1 MHIYF
6 SADGIEDDV
15 VDPSFAEPEREVAV
29 ATNNVSN
36 DPYHVGYH
44 GVRSG
49 ENGYNNMH
57 KREISGST
65 ESVGQ
70 EDIEGNGDRSGG
82 NEAMDKLAT
91 NNHHSGDVT
100 RIELLED
107 NTNDTL
113 SIHVNNSAVKNDTNQ
128 VKYTPMHTLSDEE
141 DVDDDTNATDYSS
154 IHNNMTETTEEEL
167 GSKNSTTLLEALQP
181 VTYRQCCIPPISN
194 KSPDDV
200 ACFGTCYN
208 ERACTDPNFPF
219 SSAKEKAMFPMSDPT
234 PFGNR
239 QLRKL
244 CQHPEKLTP
253 PMKWCQQP
261 FVIKNRTEAY
271 LVDEIPPA
279 GCSTTSNAGGS
290 GAFQHVL
297 LFPKHK
303 LAFCGIPK
311 VGITQWEQFLR
322 FYIGAKDYP
331 ALPHYKIDREYL
343 QLDKLDPSVQRRIWE
358 DDEWTWAAFIR
369 NPAERL
375 LSAYLDKVVKT
386 KKAREKPV
394 NATSGGSMSF
404 TSFIAN
410 LSMPFELGDNSSCKN
425 GTNKGLSWCSDPHWR
440 PQVYSCGMS
449 ERIDRMNFIGNLDN
463 VADQTKELL
472 SHVGM
477 WDSYGKKF
485 INGGENI
492 GRSPWCNIVSHPF
505 DHKIHVGFQQKDEI
519 SNSSAAQTVYRH
531 AKGSASKMDAFYT
544 PELLKKVQEELYPE
558 DYKLWQLVNDNG
570 SKLSRGKDLM
580 SKLSSKC

>member
-15 VDPSFAEPEREVAV
+15 VDPSFAEPEREVRV

-36 DPYHVGYH
+36 DPYHVGYD

-128 VKYTPMHTLSDEE
+128 VNYTPMHTLSDEE

-208 ERACTDPNFPF
+208 ERACTDPNFPY
-219 SSAKEKAMFPMSDPT
+219 SSAKVKAMFPKFGPT
-234 PFGNR
+234 PFGEK
-239 QLRKL
+239 QWRK
-244 CQHPEKLTP
+244 
-253 PMKWCQQP
+253 
-261 FVIKNRTEAY
+261 
-271 LVDEIPPA
+271 
-279 GCSTTSNAGGS
+279 
-290 GAFQHVL
+290 
-297 LFPKHK
+297 KH
-303 LAFCGIPK
+303 
-311 VGITQWEQFLR
+311 
-322 FYIGAKDYP
+322 
-331 ALPHYKIDREYL
+331 
-343 QLDKLDPSVQRRIWE
+343 
-358 DDEWTWAAFIR
+358 
-369 NPAERL
+369 
-375 LSAYLDKVVKT
+375 
-386 KKAREKPV
+386 
-394 NATSGGSMSF
+394 
-404 TSFIAN
+404 
-410 LSMPFELGDNSSCKN
+410 
-425 GTNKGLSWCSDPHWR
+425 
-440 PQVYSCGMS
+440 
-449 ERIDRMNFIGNLDN
+449 
-463 VADQTKELL
+463 
-472 SHVGM
+472 
-477 WDSYGKKF
+477 
-485 INGGENI
+485 
-492 GRSPWCNIVSHPF
+492 
-505 DHKIHVGFQQKDEI
+505 
-519 SNSSAAQTVYRH
+519 
-531 AKGSASKMDAFYT
+531 
-544 PELLKKVQEELYPE
+544 
-558 DYKLWQLVNDNG
+558 
-570 SKLSRGKDLM
+570 SRVT
-580 SKLSSKC
+580 